1 MLEQEVESKFA
12 DHNNRLKD
20 FGMINFSIK
29 NLYFTYNERTSNTS
43 AWSANCSGKG
53 GKTLKLEDDGNLVVY
68 DAANKAIWSS
78 GTNGK

>member
-29 NLYFTYNERTSNTS
+29 NLYFTYNN
-43 AWSANCSGKG
+43 
-53 GKTLKLEDDGNLVVY
+53 KLIIKVNY
-68 DAANKAIWSS
+68 FFYFIA
-78 GTNGK
+78 